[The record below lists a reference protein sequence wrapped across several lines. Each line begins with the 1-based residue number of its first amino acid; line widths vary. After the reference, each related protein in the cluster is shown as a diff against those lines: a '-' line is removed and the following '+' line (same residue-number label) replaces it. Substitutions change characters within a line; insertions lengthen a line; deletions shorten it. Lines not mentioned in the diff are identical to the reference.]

1 VPTVADLLVDGLL
14 RAGTSRLFAGPAAKG
29 SALVD
34 AARLH
39 DLAVSVA
46 GSDTAACLMAAVTG
60 ELTGAPGVAVIPGAA
75 LAAAEGALA
84 YARSEWAPLIVVTD
98 GEGSPAALAKQSL
111 RVGPSSAGHWIA
123 HAARLSLAEPWGPV
137 HLDVAD
143 SAGSA
148 ALPVAARATPDPE
161 PAPETETLDRA
172 AEVIARAQRPLI
184 VAGRGARGPETVA
197 WLRAFAEARPAPVLV
212 TPKARGVMPDPHPL
226 TLGTIGSL
234 AADVLSRADLLVS
247 IGVDPI
253 ELRGV
258 DWPRIPLLRLARA
271 AAEDGLELTLDV
283 TGDPALTLEELAPR
297 LRDAP
302 RADWDVA
309 ELDRLKRSR
318 VAPDTG
324 SAAALVARTAR
335 ELSPAGTVA
344 TVDAGDHAPAVM
356 GAWQAVMPGELLA
369 SVLLGLP
376 GFALPAAIAA
386 QLARPKHR
394 ALCFTSLRIA
404 PALGELATVVQTEPA
419 PIVIVLPDRPPG
431 VGAPTPP
438 PFEDAARALGLRVPM
453 ASGPDTFGREL
464 HAALAGVG
472 PAVIVVADRVV
483 YPPHTG
489 WT

>member
-1 VPTVADLLVDGLL
+1 VPTVADLLVAGLL

-60 ELTGAPGVAVIPGAA
+60 ELTGAPGAAVIPGAG

-161 PAPETETLDRA
+161 PAPEPETLDRA
-172 AEVIARAQRPLI
+172 AELIARSQRPLI

-226 TLGTIGSL
+226 TLGTIGAG

-253 ELRGV
+253 ELRGL
-258 DWPRIPLLRLARA
+258 DWPRLPILRLARA
-271 AAEDGLELTLDV
+271 AADDGAPALDV

-318 VAPDTG
+318 VVRDVS

-335 ELSPAGTVA
+335 ALCPAGTVA
-344 TVDAGDHAPAVM
+344 TVDAEDYAPAVI
-356 GAWQAVMPGELLA
+356 GAWEAVMPGDLLT
-369 SVLLGLP
+369 STVLGLP

-386 QLARPKHR
+386 QLARPRHR
-394 ALCFTSLRIA
+394 ALCFTSLRGIA
-404 PALGELATVVQTEPA
+404 PALGELATAAQTEPA
-419 PIVIVLPDRPPG
+419 PIVIVLPDRAPALA
-431 VGAPTPP
+431 APT
-438 PFEDAARALGLRVPM
+438 RATFADVVRGLGLRITP
-453 ASGPDTFGREL
+453 ASDPDTFGRDL
-464 HAALAGVG
+464 NVALTDAR
-472 PAVIVVADRVV
+472 ASMILVADRILA
-483 YPPHTG
+483 P
-489 WT
+489 